1 MKKFKFRLQNLLQL
15 RQQQEDQKKQAVGEL
30 LAQIH
35 EYQRQSLEMA
45 AAIRKEGEKLKR
57 QYQEGKVDLDWVGY
71 YRLYVTHLHNAISER
86 IKKVAQVQ
94 VKLSAARQ
102 ELVEAAKQTKILEKL
117 REKQKKRYDKQI
129 RRREGQ
135 QQDEISTNSYLRRLR
150 SA

>member
-15 RQQQEDQKKQAVGEL
+15 RRQQEDQKKQAVGAL

-35 EYQRQSLEMA
+35 EQQRQSLEMA

-57 QYQEGKVDLDWVGY
+57 QYQEGKVDLNWVGH
-71 YRLYVTHLHNAISER
+71 YRLYVTHLQNAINER
-86 IKKVAQVQ
+86 IKNVAQIQ
-94 VKLSAARQ
+94 VKLNAARQ
-102 ELVEAAKQTKILEKL
+102 ELVEAAKQTKVLEKL
-117 REKQKKRYDKQI
+117 REKQKQRYDKQI

-135 QQDEISTNSYLRRLR
+135 QQDEISASGYLRRLR